1 MLAGVDALAR
11 IRAVVGLALAR
22 RGLRRLH
29 VAFSGGPDSSVL
41 ADAAAAALGAA
52 EVVLLHIDHGAPASA
67 AARAH
72 AEAWAAARGHPL
84 RAAAVTVGPGA
95 SWEAQAR
102 AARDRALVALAP
114 GELIATAHTATDQAE
129 TVLLRLARGS
139 GPAGLAGIAPLRGVF
154 LRPLLDVTRADVL
167 AYAVAAGL
175 APWRDPM
182 NDDLRFARVRVRRET
197 LPALRALNPRID
209 DALCRLAAA
218 AAEDAR
224 ALDAAVAPVHA
235 AARRGAALACAP
247 IAAAPPAI
255 AKRALAQWL
264 RPALG
269 ADATHLDALLA
280 LARGPDHGTRGLD
293 LPGGRVE
300 RVYDR
305 LVRTPAAPVRPDVV
319 APAIEVDGPDRP
331 YTIRPWRPGDR
342 MRPARLRGHS
352 RKLSDL
358 YVDHK
363 VPRASR
369 AHARVVERA
378 EGTIVWA
385 EHIGLAHDVEVTIRI
400 RAHEDGGADDVVVGR
415 RTTRT

>member
-129 TVLLRLARGS
+129 TGLLRLARGS

-167 AYAVAAGL
+167 AYAAAAGL

-197 LPALRALNPRID
+197 LP
-209 DALCRLAAA
+209 
-218 AAEDAR
+218 
-224 ALDAAVAPVHA
+224 
-235 AARRGAALACAP
+235 
-247 IAAAPPAI
+247 
-255 AKRALAQWL
+255 
-264 RPALG
+264 
-269 ADATHLDALLA
+269 ALLA